1 MKKILK
7 LLFVLFLVVS
17 ISGCKKIEKISYTT
31 FNEYFANKSEYR
43 LNDTTDQYDVNIRR
57 FTEAGEGN
65 IQIFYIEFD
74 NAKNAQKYLTDMYL
88 IDETN
93 KVKEKK
99 DYTYIKNTKGKYMK
113 LYKVD
118 NLIIIGKTSDKKY
131 KFKVNKVL
139 KDIGY

>member
-7 LLFVLFLVVS
+7 LLFILFIVVS
-17 ISGCKKIEKISYTT
+17 LSGCKKIEKISYTT
-31 FNEYFANKSEYR
+31 FYEYFANKSEYR
-43 LNDTTDQYDVNIRR
+43 LNDTTNQYDVDVRR
-57 FTEAGEGN
+57 FVEAGEGN
-65 IQIFYIEFD
+65 IQVFYIEFD
-74 NAKNAQKYLTDMYL
+74 NAKSAQKYLADMYL

-118 NLIIIGKTSDKKY
+118 NLIIIGKTPNKKY
-131 KFKVNKVL
+131 KSKVNKAL

>member
-1 MKKILK
+1 MKKVLK
-7 LLFVLFLVVS
+7 LLFVMTIIVLL
-17 ISGCKKIEKISYTT
+17 SGCKKIEKISYTT

-43 LNDTTDQYDVNIRR
+43 LNDTTDQYDISVRR
-57 FTEAGEGN
+57 FVEAGEGN

-74 NAKNAQKYLTDMYL
+74 NSDSAQKYLADMYL
-88 IDETN
+88 IDKSN

-99 DYTYIKNTKGKYMK
+99 DYTFVKNTKGKYMK

-118 NLIIIGKTSDKKY
+118 NLIILGKTPDKKY
-131 KFKVNKVL
+131 KFKLNKVL